1 MQDDQGTGFDFDV
14 GVSVIGVLQYCAQVQ
29 EILAFNF
36 IGSLYKLQRHFG
48 WTRCLNSEYPS
59 QFILE
64 LVRKSPQQ
72 AKAT

>member
-1 MQDDQGTGFDFDV
+1 MQDDLATGYYFDV

-48 WTRCLNSEYPS
+48 
-59 QFILE
+59 
-64 LVRKSPQQ
+64 
-72 AKAT
+72 